1 MESLRPFIDWTPFFQ
16 TWELRGRYPSILED
30 SRVGEEARRLLRE
43 AKTMLDNWS
52 HQKRV
57 IPQAVC
63 GFFKAYSEDDDII
76 LLQPGNEKK
85 VLKVFHSLRQQA
97 LKDSGKPNRALAD
110 FIAPLSSGL
119 SDYLGA
125 FVVTAGIGIEEISRE
140 YEASHD
146 DFNAILAKSLG
157 DRLAEAYAE
166 FLHLQM
172 RREWGYGLSEQLNP
186 KQLIRE
192 AYQGIRPAP
201 GYPAQPDHSEKP
213 ALFKLLRAEER
224 IGVSLTENFSMSPA
238 SSVCG
243 LYFSHP
249 ESCYFAVGKIGR
261 DQTQDYGRRKGVSHE
276 EAERLLGPVLGYE
289 TQTKSNPIPSSGEEI
304 Q

>member
-1 MESLRPFIDWTPFFQ
+1 M
-16 TWELRGRYPSILED
+16 
-30 SRVGEEARRLLRE
+30 
-43 AKTMLDNWS
+43 
-52 HQKRV
+52 
-57 IPQAVC
+57 
-63 GFFKAYSEDDDII
+63 
-76 LLQPGNEKK
+76 
-85 VLKVFHSLRQQA
+85 
-97 LKDSGKPNRALAD
+97 
-110 FIAPLSSGL
+110 
-119 SDYLGA
+119 
-125 FVVTAGIGIEEISRE
+125 VTAGIGIEEISRE

-186 KQLIRE
+186 KQLIRA

-201 GYPAQPDHSEKP
+201 GYSAQPAHSEKP

-224 IGVSLTENFSMSPA
+224 IGVSLTDNFSISPA

-261 DQTQDYGRRKGVSHE
+261 DQTQDYGRRKGISHE

-289 TQTKSNPIPSSGEEI
+289 TQTKTDPIPSIGVEV